1 LPKYKQ
7 TDEIIKLMSNK
18 QNVRNI
24 GTLAH
29 VDHGKTT
36 LSDSLLAGAGL
47 ISQKIAAQA
56 LALDYVEIEQLRQMT
71 VKAANVSLLH
81 EKDGQS
87 FVINLVDTPG
97 HVDFTG
103 HVTRSLRVMDGGIV
117 VVDSVEGI
125 MTQTETVLRQAM
137 EEKVKPLLYVNK
149 VDRLIKELR
158 LSPQEVLERLLKIIR
173 DFNSL
178 LESYADPE
186 FKEKWKVNPNKGQVA
201 FGSALHK
208 WGFTLPIIQSK
219 GWKFADIIDAYN
231 KGEIEKLQKE
241 FPLHIAILDMA
252 SEHIPNPVEAQAYR
266 IPKIWKGDVQSPI
279 GKAMCECDENGPLVI
294 CVNKVIV
301 DPHAGP
307 VVTGRIFSGTIHE
320 GEQVYGLMSKAEGR
334 VQQVSL
340 YMGPYREICPM
351 MSAGNIVA
359 LLGLE
364 NARSGET
371 LVKPADKEAMHPF
384 EKMKYISDPVVNTAI
399 EPKYSRDLP
408 KLIDALHKMAI
419 EDPTLT
425 VKINQE
431 TGEYLIA
438 GMGSLHLEIAL
449 WDLKQRTG
457 GIEITTTPPIVVYR
471 ESLTG
476 RGGPYEGK
484 SPNKHNRLYVY
495 VEPLNEQTVQLIQ
508 SGQVHDDQDTKER
521 VKLLREQAG
530 WDNDEAK
537 GIWAI
542 DTFVNVFVDATK
554 GLQYIR
560 EIKDTILQAFRI
572 DVAEGPLAKEP
583 IRGLKVKLTDANVH
597 EDTAHRGPG
606 QIMPAIRDAIFQGFL
621 SCNPMLLEPI
631 MKLDMKV
638 PQEFLGGVTRI
649 VAGKRGKIISMDQV
663 GNTPVMHLVSEL
675 PVSETFDLSDQLRSA
690 TAGKA
695 FWGTEFA
702 RWAPVPSSLVVD
714 TVKKIRERKGL
725 SPNPPRP
732 EEFMSM

>member
-1 LPKYKQ
+1 
-7 TDEIIKLMSNK
+7 MSNK
-18 QNVRNI
+18 LNVRNI

-81 EKDGQS
+81 ERNGKS
-87 FVINLVDTPG
+87 YVINLVDTPG

-103 HVTRSLRVMDGGIV
+103 HVTRSLRVMDGGIC
-117 VVDSVEGI
+117 VVDSVEGV
-125 MTQTETVLRQAM
+125 MTQTETVLRQGM
-137 EEKVKPLLYVNK
+137 EERVRPLLYINK
-149 VDRLIKELR
+149 IDRLIKELR
-158 LSPQEVLERLLKIIR
+158 LSPQEVQERLLKIIR

-178 LESYADPE
+178 IETYADPE

-219 GWKFADIIDAYN
+219 GMKFSDIVDAYN
-231 KGEIEKLQKE
+231 KGDIERLQKE
-241 FPLHIAILDMA
+241 FPLHVAILDMVVD
-252 SEHIPNPVEAQAYR
+252 HIPNPVDAQKYR
-266 IPKIWKGDVQSPI
+266 IPKIWKGDIDSHI
-279 GKAMCECDENGPLVI
+279 GRAMLNCDENGPLVI

-307 VVTGRIFSGTIHE
+307 VVTGRVFSGTVNE
-320 GEQVYGLMSKAEGR
+320 GDILYGLMAKTEGR

-340 YMGPYREICPM
+340 YMGPYREITPSI
-351 MSAGNIVA
+351 SAGNIVA

-364 NARSGET
+364 NIRAGET
-371 LVKPADKEAMHPF
+371 LVRTPDKDKMFPF
-384 EKMKYISDPVVNTAI
+384 EKMKYISDPVVTMAI

-419 EDPTLT
+419 EDPTLSI
-425 VKINQE
+425 KINQE

-471 ESLTG
+471 ESLTKSL
-476 RGGPYEGK
+476 GPFEGK
-484 SPNKHNRLYVY
+484 SPNKHNRLYVT
-495 VEPLNEQTVQLIQ
+495 VEPLNDKTVELIQ
-508 SGQVHDDQDTKER
+508 QGVIHEDMDPRER
-521 VKLLREQAG
+521 AKILREQAG
-530 WDNDEAK
+530 WDTDVAR

-542 DTFVNVFVDATK
+542 DSYVNVLVDATK
-554 GLQYIR
+554 GLQYMR
-560 EIKDTILQAFRI
+560 EIKDTVIQAFRLN
-572 DVAEGPLAKEP
+572 VAEGPLAREP
-583 IRGLKVKLTDANVH
+583 IRGLLVKIVDANVH
-597 EDTAHRGPG
+597 EDPAHRGPA
-606 QIMPAIRDAIFQGFL
+606 QIMPAIRDAMFQGFL
-621 SCNPMLLEPI
+621 SANPILLEPI

-638 PQEFLGGVTRI
+638 PQDFLGSVTRI
-649 VAGKRGKIISMDQV
+649 IAGKRGKIISLDQSEQ
-663 GNTPVMHLVSEL
+663 TMHLVAEI
-675 PVSETFDLSDQLRSA
+675 PVAETFDLSDQLRSA

-702 RWAPVPSSLVVD
+702 RWSPVPSSMLSE
-714 TVKKIRERKGL
+714 TIRKIRERKGL
-725 SPNPPRP
+725 PPEPPKP
-732 EEFMSM
+732 EDFMSM

>member
-1 LPKYKQ
+1 MPKYKQ
-7 TDEIIKLMSNK
+7 TEEIIKLMSNK
-18 QNVRNI
+18 VNIRNI

-47 ISQKIAAQA
+47 ISPKIAAQA

-81 EKDGQS
+81 ERNGQS
-87 FVINLVDTPG
+87 YVINLVDTPG

-103 HVTRSLRVMDGGIV
+103 HVTRSLRVMDGGIC
-117 VVDSVEGI
+117 VVDSVEGL
-125 MTQTETVLRQAM
+125 MTQTETVLRQGM
-137 EEKVKPLLYVNK
+137 EEKVRPLLYINK
-149 VDRLIKELR
+149 IDRLIKELR
-158 LSPQEVLERLLKIIR
+158 LSPQEVQNRLLKIIQ
-173 DFNSL
+173 DFNAMI
-178 LESYADPE
+178 ETYADPE

-208 WGFTLPIIQSK
+208 WGFTLPIIAAK
-219 GWKFADIIDAYN
+219 GMNFTNIIDAYA

-241 FPLHIAILDMA
+241 FPLDIAILDMVVD
-252 SEHIPNPVEAQAYR
+252 HIPNPVDAQKYR
-266 IPKIWKGDVQSPI
+266 IPKIWKGDINSPI
-279 GKAMCECDENGPLVI
+279 GQAMNNCDEKGPLVI

-307 VVTGRIFSGTIHE
+307 VVTGRVFSGTIHE
-320 GEQVYGLMSKAEGR
+320 GETVYGLMCRSEGR

-340 YMGPYREICPM
+340 YMGPYREITPEM
-351 MSAGNIVA
+351 AAGNIVA
-359 LLGLE
+359 ILGLE
-364 NARSGET
+364 NVRSGET
-371 LVKPADKEAMHPF
+371 LVRPADKETMSPF
-384 EKMKYISDPVVNTAI
+384 EKMKYISDPVVTMAI
-399 EPKYSRDLP
+399 EPKFSRDLP
-408 KLIDALHKMAI
+408 KLIDSLHKMAI
-419 EDPTLT
+419 EDPTLS

-471 ESLTG
+471 ESLTKAL
-476 RGGPYEGK
+476 GPFEGK
-484 SPNKHNRLYVY
+484 SPNKHNRLYVS
-495 VEPLNEQTVQLIQ
+495 VEPLSEQTVNLIQ
-508 SGQVHDDQDTKER
+508 GGTVYEDMDTKER
-521 VKLLREQAG
+521 ARILREQAG
-530 WDNDEAK
+530 WETDESR

-542 DTFVNVFVDATK
+542 DSFVNMFVDATK

-560 EIKDTILQAFRI
+560 EIKDTLVQAFRL
-572 DVAEGPLAKEP
+572 DVAEGPLAREP
-583 IRGLKVKLTDANVH
+583 IRGMKVIMNDATVH
-597 EDTAHRGPG
+597 EDPAHRGPA
-606 QIMPAIRDAIFQGFL
+606 QIMPALRDAIFCGFL
-621 SCNPMLLEPI
+621 SANPVLLEPI

-638 PQEFLGGVTRI
+638 PQDFLGGVTRI
-649 VAGKRGKIISMDQV
+649 IAGKRGRIISMDQA
-663 GNTPVMHLVSEL
+663 GDVMHLIAEI
-675 PVSETFDLSDQLRSA
+675 PVSETFDMSDELRSA

-702 RWAPVPSSLVVD
+702 RWSPVPQSL
-714 TVKKIRERKGL
+714 TAETIRKIRERKGL
-725 SPNPPRP
+725 SPEPPKP

>member
-1 LPKYKQ
+1 MPKYKQ
-7 TDEIIKLMSNK
+7 TEEIVKLMSNK
-18 QNVRNI
+18 LNVRNI

-81 EKDGQS
+81 ERNGQNY
-87 FVINLVDTPG
+87 VINLVDTPG

-103 HVTRSLRVMDGGIV
+103 HVTRSLRVMDGGIC
-117 VVDSVEGI
+117 VVDSVEGV
-125 MTQTETVLRQAM
+125 MTQTETVLRQSM
-137 EEKVKPLLYVNK
+137 DERVRPLLYINK
-149 VDRLIKELR
+149 IDRLIKELR
-158 LSPQEVLERLLKIIR
+158 LSPQEVQERLLKIIR

-178 LESYADPE
+178 IESYADPE

-208 WGFTLPIIQSK
+208 WGFTLPIIAAK
-219 GWKFADIIDAYN
+219 GMKFSDIVDAYN
-231 KGEIEKLQKE
+231 KGDIERLQKE
-241 FPLHIAILDMA
+241 FPLHVAILDMVVD
-252 SEHIPNPVEAQAYR
+252 HIPNPVEAQKYR
-266 IPKIWKGDVQSPI
+266 IPKIWKGDINSPI
-279 GKAMCECDENGPLVI
+279 GQAMLNCDENGPLVI

-307 VVTGRIFSGTIHE
+307 VVTGRVFSGTVHE
-320 GEQVYGLMSKAEGR
+320 GEMLYGLMAKTEGR

-340 YMGPYREICPM
+340 YMGPYREITPSI
-351 MSAGNIVA
+351 SAGNIVA

-364 NARSGET
+364 NIRAGET
-371 LVKPADKEAMHPF
+371 LVRTPDKDRMYPF
-384 EKMKYISDPVVNTAI
+384 EKMKYISDPVVTMAI

-419 EDPTLT
+419 EDPTLSI
-425 VKINQE
+425 KINQE

-449 WDLKQRTG
+449 WDLNQRTG

-471 ESLTG
+471 ESLTKAL
-476 RGGPYEGK
+476 GPFEGK
-484 SPNKHNRLYVY
+484 SPNKHNRLYVT
-495 VEPLNEQTVQLIQ
+495 VEPLNEKTMELIQ
-508 SGQVHDDQDTKER
+508 QGVIHEDMDPRER
-521 VKLLREQAG
+521 AKILREQAG
-530 WDNDEAK
+530 WDTEVAR

-542 DTFVNVFVDATK
+542 DSYVNVLVDATK
-554 GLQYIR
+554 GLQYMR
-560 EIKDTILQAFRI
+560 EIKDTVIQAFRLN
-572 DVAEGPLAKEP
+572 VAEGPLAREP
-583 IRGLKVKLTDANVH
+583 IRGLLVKIVDANVH
-597 EDTAHRGPG
+597 EDPAHRGPA
-606 QIMPAIRDAIFQGFL
+606 QIMPAMRDAMFQGFL
-621 SCNPMLLEPI
+621 SANPILLEPI

-638 PQEFLGGVTRI
+638 PQDFLGGVTRI
-649 VAGKRGKIISMDQV
+649 IAGKRGKIISLEQSDQ
-663 GNTPVMHLVSEL
+663 TMHLVAEI
-675 PVSETFDLSDQLRSA
+675 PVAETFDLSDQLRSA

-702 RWAPVPSSLVVD
+702 RWSPVPSSMLAE
-714 TVKKIRERKGL
+714 TIRKIRERKGL
-725 SPNPPRP
+725 PPEPPKP
-732 EEFMSM
+732 EDFMSM

>member
-7 TDEIIKLMSNK
+7 TEEIVKLMSNK
-18 QNVRNI
+18 LNIRNI

-81 EKDGQS
+81 ERNGQNY
-87 FVINLVDTPG
+87 VINLVDTPG

-103 HVTRSLRVMDGGIV
+103 HVTRSLRVMDGGIC

-125 MTQTETVLRQAM
+125 MTQTETVLRQGM
-137 EEKVKPLLYVNK
+137 EERVRPLLYINK
-149 VDRLIKELR
+149 IDRLIKELR
-158 LSPQEVLERLLKIIR
+158 LTPQEVQERLLKILR

-178 LESYADPE
+178 IETYADPE

-208 WGFTLPIIQSK
+208 WGFTLPIITSK
-219 GWKFADIIDAYN
+219 GMKFSDIVDAYN
-231 KGEIEKLQKE
+231 KGNIERLQKE
-241 FPLHIAILDMA
+241 FPLHVAILDMVVD
-252 SEHIPNPVEAQAYR
+252 HVPNPVEAQKYR
-266 IPKIWKGDVQSPI
+266 IPKIWKGDINSPI
-279 GKAMCECDENGPLVI
+279 GQAMLNCDENGPLVI

-307 VVTGRIFSGTIHE
+307 VVTGRVFSGTVHE
-320 GEQVYGLMSKAEGR
+320 GDILYGLMAKTEGR

-340 YMGPYREICPM
+340 YMGPYREITPSI
-351 MSAGNIVA
+351 SAGNIVA
-359 LLGLE
+359 LLGME
-364 NARSGET
+364 NIRAGET
-371 LVKPADKEAMHPF
+371 LVRTHDKDKMYPF
-384 EKMKYISDPVVNTAI
+384 EKMKYISDPVVTIAI

-419 EDPTLT
+419 EDPTLSI
-425 VKINQE
+425 KINQE

-449 WDLKQRTG
+449 WDLNQRTG

-471 ESLTG
+471 ESITKAL
-476 RGGPYEGK
+476 GPFEGK
-484 SPNKHNRLYVY
+484 SPNKHNRLYVT
-495 VEPLNEQTVQLIQ
+495 VEPLNEKTIELIQ
-508 SGQVHDDQDTKER
+508 QGTIHEDMDPRER
-521 VKLLREQAG
+521 AKILREQAG
-530 WDNDEAK
+530 WDTDIAR

-542 DTFVNVFVDATK
+542 DSYVNVLVDATK
-554 GLQYIR
+554 GLQYMR
-560 EIKDTILQAFRI
+560 EIKDTVIQAFRLN
-572 DVAEGPLAKEP
+572 VAEGPLAREP
-583 IRGLKVKLTDANVH
+583 IRGLLVKIVDANVH
-597 EDTAHRGPG
+597 EDPAHRGPA
-606 QIMPAIRDAIFQGFL
+606 QIMPAMRDAMFQGFL
-621 SCNPMLLEPI
+621 SANPILLEPI

-638 PQEFLGGVTRI
+638 PQDFLGNVTRI
-649 VAGKRGKIISMDQV
+649 IAGKRGKIISLEQT
-663 GNTPVMHLVSEL
+663 NQTMHLVAEI
-675 PVSETFDLSDQLRSA
+675 PVAETFDLSDQLRSA

-702 RWAPVPSSLVVD
+702 WWSPVPTSMVAE
-714 TVKKIRERKGL
+714 TIRKIRERKGL
-725 SPNPPRP
+725 PPEPPKP
-732 EEFMSM
+732 EDFMSV

>member
-7 TDEIIKLMSNK
+7 TEEIVKLMSNK
-18 QNVRNI
+18 LNVRNI

-81 EKDGQS
+81 ERNGQNY
-87 FVINLVDTPG
+87 VINLVDTPG

-103 HVTRSLRVMDGGIV
+103 HVTRSLRVMDGGIC
-117 VVDSVEGI
+117 VVDSVEGV
-125 MTQTETVLRQAM
+125 MTQTETVLRQGM
-137 EEKVKPLLYVNK
+137 DERVRPLLYINK
-149 VDRLIKELR
+149 IDRLIKELR
-158 LSPQEVLERLLKIIR
+158 LTPQEVQERLLKIIR

-178 LESYADPE
+178 IETYADPE

-208 WGFTLPIIQSK
+208 WGFTLPIIASK
-219 GWKFADIIDAYN
+219 GMKFSDIVDAYN
-231 KGEIEKLQKE
+231 KGDIERLQRE
-241 FPLHIAILDMA
+241 FPLHVAILDMVVD
-252 SEHIPNPVEAQAYR
+252 HVPNPVEAQKYR
-266 IPKIWKGDVQSPI
+266 IPKIWKGDINSPI
-279 GKAMCECDENGPLVI
+279 GQAMLNCDENGPLVI

-307 VVTGRIFSGTIHE
+307 VVTGRVFSGTVHE
-320 GEQVYGLMSKAEGR
+320 GDILYGLMAKTEGR

-340 YMGPYREICPM
+340 YMGPYREITPSI
-351 MSAGNIVA
+351 SAGNIVA
-359 LLGLE
+359 LLGME
-364 NARSGET
+364 NIRAGET
-371 LVKPADKEAMHPF
+371 LVRTQDKDKMYPF
-384 EKMKYISDPVVNTAI
+384 EKMKYISDPVVTMAI

-419 EDPTLT
+419 EDPTLSI
-425 VKINQE
+425 KINQE

-449 WDLKQRTG
+449 WDLNQRTG

-471 ESLTG
+471 ESLTKAL
-476 RGGPYEGK
+476 GPFEGK
-484 SPNKHNRLYVY
+484 SPNKHNRLYVT
-495 VEPLNEQTVQLIQ
+495 VEPLNEKTMELIQ
-508 SGQVHDDQDTKER
+508 QGVIHEDMDPRER
-521 VKLLREQAG
+521 AKILREQAG
-530 WDNDEAK
+530 WDTDIAR

-542 DTFVNVFVDATK
+542 DSYVNILVDATK
-554 GLQYIR
+554 GLQYMR
-560 EIKDTILQAFRI
+560 EIKDTVIQAFRLN
-572 DVAEGPLAKEP
+572 VAEGPLAREP
-583 IRGLKVKLTDANVH
+583 IRGLLVKIVDANVH
-597 EDTAHRGPG
+597 EDPAHRGPA
-606 QIMPAIRDAIFQGFL
+606 QIMPAMRDAMFQGFL
-621 SCNPMLLEPI
+621 SANPILLEPI

-638 PQEFLGGVTRI
+638 PQDFLGSVTRI
-649 VAGKRGKIISMDQV
+649 VAGKRGKILSLEQIDQ
-663 GNTPVMHLVSEL
+663 TMHLVAEI
-675 PVSETFDLSDQLRSA
+675 PVAETFDLSDQLRSA

-702 RWAPVPSSLVVD
+702 RWSPVPSSMLAE
-714 TVKKIRERKGL
+714 TIRKIRERKGL
-725 SPNPPRP
+725 PPEPPKP
-732 EEFMSM
+732 EDFMSM

>member
-1 LPKYKQ
+1 MPKYKQ
-7 TDEIIKLMSNK
+7 TEEIVKLMSNK
-18 QNVRNI
+18 LNVRNI

-81 EKDGQS
+81 ERNGQNY
-87 FVINLVDTPG
+87 VINLVDTPG

-103 HVTRSLRVMDGGIV
+103 HVTRSLRVMDGGIC
-117 VVDSVEGI
+117 VVDSVEGV
-125 MTQTETVLRQAM
+125 MTQTETVLRQSM
-137 EEKVKPLLYVNK
+137 DERVRPLLYINK
-149 VDRLIKELR
+149 IDRLIKELR
-158 LSPQEVLERLLKIIR
+158 LSPQEVQERLLKIIR

-178 LESYADPE
+178 IESYADPE

-208 WGFTLPIIQSK
+208 WGFTLPIIAAK
-219 GWKFADIIDAYN
+219 GMKFSDIVDAYN
-231 KGEIEKLQKE
+231 KGDIERLQKE
-241 FPLHIAILDMA
+241 FPLHVAILDMVVD
-252 SEHIPNPVEAQAYR
+252 HIPNPVEAQKYR
-266 IPKIWKGDVQSPI
+266 IPKIWKGDINSPI
-279 GKAMCECDENGPLVI
+279 GQAMLNCDENGPLVI

-307 VVTGRIFSGTIHE
+307 VVTGRVFSGTVHE
-320 GEQVYGLMSKAEGR
+320 GEMLYGLMAKTEGR

-340 YMGPYREICPM
+340 YMGPYREITPSI
-351 MSAGNIVA
+351 SAGNIVA

-364 NARSGET
+364 NIRAGET
-371 LVKPADKEAMHPF
+371 LVRTPDKDKMYPF
-384 EKMKYISDPVVNTAI
+384 EKMKYISDPVVTMAI

-419 EDPTLT
+419 EDPTLSI
-425 VKINQE
+425 KINQE

-449 WDLKQRTG
+449 WDLNQRTG

-471 ESLTG
+471 ESLTKAL
-476 RGGPYEGK
+476 GPFEGK
-484 SPNKHNRLYVY
+484 SPNKHNRLYVT
-495 VEPLNEQTVQLIQ
+495 VEPLNEKTMELIQ
-508 SGQVHDDQDTKER
+508 QGVIHEDMDPRER
-521 VKLLREQAG
+521 AKILREQAG
-530 WDNDEAK
+530 WDTEVAR

-542 DTFVNVFVDATK
+542 DSYVNVLVDATK
-554 GLQYIR
+554 GLQYMR
-560 EIKDTILQAFRI
+560 EIKDTVIQAFRLN
-572 DVAEGPLAKEP
+572 VAEGPLAREP
-583 IRGLKVKLTDANVH
+583 IRGLLVKIVDANVH
-597 EDTAHRGPG
+597 EDPAHRGPA
-606 QIMPAIRDAIFQGFL
+606 QIMPAMRDAMFQGFL
-621 SCNPMLLEPI
+621 SANPILLEPI

-638 PQEFLGGVTRI
+638 PQDFLGSVTRI
-649 VAGKRGKIISMDQV
+649 IAGKRGKIISLEQSDQ
-663 GNTPVMHLVSEL
+663 TMHLVAEI
-675 PVSETFDLSDQLRSA
+675 PVAETFDLSDQLRSA

-702 RWAPVPSSLVVD
+702 RWSPVPSSMLSE
-714 TVKKIRERKGL
+714 TIRKIRERKGL
-725 SPNPPRP
+725 PPEPPKP
-732 EEFMSM
+732 EDFMSM

>member
-7 TDEIIKLMSNK
+7 TEEIVKLMSNK
-18 QNVRNI
+18 LNVRNI

-81 EKDGQS
+81 ERNGQNY
-87 FVINLVDTPG
+87 VINLVDTPG

-103 HVTRSLRVMDGGIV
+103 HVTRSLRVMDGGIC
-117 VVDSVEGI
+117 VVDSVEGV
-125 MTQTETVLRQAM
+125 MTQTETVLRQGM
-137 EEKVKPLLYVNK
+137 DERVRPLLYINK
-149 VDRLIKELR
+149 IDRLIKELR
-158 LSPQEVLERLLKIIR
+158 LTPQEVQERLLKIIR

-178 LESYADPE
+178 IETYADPE

-208 WGFTLPIIQSK
+208 WGFTLPIIASK
-219 GWKFADIIDAYN
+219 GMKFSDIVDAYN
-231 KGEIEKLQKE
+231 KGDIERLQRE
-241 FPLHIAILDMA
+241 FPLHVAILDMVVD
-252 SEHIPNPVEAQAYR
+252 HVPNPVEAQKYR
-266 IPKIWKGDVQSPI
+266 IPKIWKGDINSPI
-279 GKAMCECDENGPLVI
+279 GQAMLNCDENGPLVI

-307 VVTGRIFSGTIHE
+307 VVTGRVFSGTVHE
-320 GEQVYGLMSKAEGR
+320 GDILYGLMAKTEGR

-340 YMGPYREICPM
+340 YMGPYREITPSI
-351 MSAGNIVA
+351 SAGNIVA
-359 LLGLE
+359 LLGME
-364 NARSGET
+364 NIRAGET
-371 LVKPADKEAMHPF
+371 LVRTQDKDKMYPF
-384 EKMKYISDPVVNTAI
+384 EKMKYISDPVVTMAI

-419 EDPTLT
+419 EDPTLSI
-425 VKINQE
+425 KINQE

-449 WDLKQRTG
+449 WDLNQRTG

-471 ESLTG
+471 ESLTKAL
-476 RGGPYEGK
+476 GPFEGK
-484 SPNKHNRLYVY
+484 SPNKHNRLYVT
-495 VEPLNEQTVQLIQ
+495 VEPLNEKTMELIQ
-508 SGQVHDDQDTKER
+508 QGVIHEDMDPRER
-521 VKLLREQAG
+521 AKILREQAG
-530 WDNDEAK
+530 WDTDIAR

-542 DTFVNVFVDATK
+542 DSYVNVLVDATK
-554 GLQYIR
+554 GLQYMR
-560 EIKDTILQAFRI
+560 EIKDTVIQAFRLN
-572 DVAEGPLAKEP
+572 VAEGPLAREP
-583 IRGLKVKLTDANVH
+583 IRGLLVKIVDANVH
-597 EDTAHRGPG
+597 EDPAHRGPA
-606 QIMPAIRDAIFQGFL
+606 QIMPAMRDAMFQGFL
-621 SCNPMLLEPI
+621 SANPILLEPI

-638 PQEFLGGVTRI
+638 PQDFLGNVTRI
-649 VAGKRGKIISMDQV
+649 IAGKRGKIISLEQTDQ
-663 GNTPVMHLVSEL
+663 TMHLVAEI
-675 PVSETFDLSDQLRSA
+675 PVAETFDLSDQLRSA

-702 RWAPVPSSLVVD
+702 RWSPVPSSMLAE
-714 TVKKIRERKGL
+714 TIRKIRERKGL
-725 SPNPPRP
+725 PPEPPKP
-732 EEFMSM
+732 EDFMSM

>member
-1 LPKYKQ
+1 MPKYKQ
-7 TDEIIKLMSNK
+7 TEEIIKLMSNK
-18 QNVRNI
+18 LNVRNI

-81 EKDGQS
+81 ERNGKS
-87 FVINLVDTPG
+87 YVINLVDTPG

-103 HVTRSLRVMDGGIV
+103 HVTRSLRVMDGGIC
-117 VVDSVEGI
+117 VVDSVEGV
-125 MTQTETVLRQAM
+125 MTQTETVLRQSM
-137 EEKVKPLLYVNK
+137 EERVRPLLYINK
-149 VDRLIKELR
+149 IDRLIKELR
-158 LSPQEVLERLLKIIR
+158 LSPHEVQERLLKIIR

-178 LESYADPE
+178 IESYADPE

-219 GWKFADIIDAYN
+219 GMKFSDIVDAYN
-231 KGEIEKLQKE
+231 KGDIERLQKE
-241 FPLHIAILDMA
+241 FPLHVAILDMVVD
-252 SEHIPNPVEAQAYR
+252 HVPNPVDAQKYR
-266 IPKIWKGDVQSPI
+266 IPKIWKGDINSPI
-279 GKAMCECDENGPLVI
+279 GQAMLNCDEKGPLVI

-307 VVTGRIFSGTIHE
+307 VVTGRVFSGTVNE
-320 GEQVYGLMSKAEGR
+320 GEILYGLMAKTEGR

-340 YMGPYREICPM
+340 YMGPYREITP
-351 MSAGNIVA
+351 SILAGNIVA

-364 NARSGET
+364 NIRAGET
-371 LVKPADKEAMHPF
+371 LVRSPDKDKIFPF
-384 EKMKYISDPVVNTAI
+384 EKMKYISDPVVTMAI
-399 EPKYSRDLP
+399 EPKFSRDLP

-419 EDPTLT
+419 EDPTLSI
-425 VKINQE
+425 KINQE

-449 WDLKQRTG
+449 WDLNQRTG

-471 ESLTG
+471 ESLTKAL
-476 RGGPYEGK
+476 GPFEGK
-484 SPNKHNRLYVY
+484 SPNKHNRLYVT
-495 VEPLNEQTVQLIQ
+495 VEPLNDKTMELIQ
-508 SGQVHDDQDTKER
+508 QGTIHEDMDPRER
-521 VKLLREQAG
+521 AKILREQAG
-530 WDNDEAK
+530 WDTDVAR

-542 DTFVNVFVDATK
+542 DSYVNVLVDATK
-554 GLQYIR
+554 GLQYMR
-560 EIKDTILQAFRI
+560 EIKDTVIQAFRLN
-572 DVAEGPLAKEP
+572 VAEGPLAREP
-583 IRGLKVKLTDANVH
+583 IRGLLIKIVDANVH
-597 EDTAHRGPG
+597 EDPAHRGPA
-606 QIMPAIRDAIFQGFL
+606 QIMPAMRDAMFQGFL
-621 SCNPMLLEPI
+621 SASPILLEPI

-638 PQEFLGGVTRI
+638 PQDFLGGVTRI
-649 VAGKRGKIISMDQV
+649 IAGKRGKIISLDQSEQ
-663 GNTPVMHLVSEL
+663 TMHLTAEI

-702 RWAPVPSSLVVD
+702 RWSPVPSSMVSE
-714 TVKKIRERKGL
+714 TIRKIRERKGL
-725 SPNPPRP
+725 PPEPPKP
-732 EEFMSM
+732 EDFMSM